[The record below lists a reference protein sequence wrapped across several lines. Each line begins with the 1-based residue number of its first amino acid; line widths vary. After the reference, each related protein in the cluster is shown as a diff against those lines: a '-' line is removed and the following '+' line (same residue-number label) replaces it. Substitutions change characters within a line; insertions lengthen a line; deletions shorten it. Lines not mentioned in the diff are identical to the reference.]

1 MRKTKLLIGTI
12 SSILCF
18 SLASCGTESKH
29 VGTEGYEASRKSF
42 NECFEKT
49 FNHQNM
55 MVSYVEPSTENRWTE
70 RILGNVSHLVE
81 EQKVFVSGQGMLYM
95 TAFQTWCFE
104 NEKGEKI
111 VAIEETPWSDG
122 ARYITQRYCVG
133 EIDYQNNYKSY
144 IRHFDVV
151 NKLDEWIK
159 PFTSTNE
166 GKALYEST
174 STTWMRNNYS
184 VMNSKMDD
192 MFFYEVKDPK
202 HDAGESKIHVFSFGH
217 INPKTDLVTE
227 ASLLVALP
235 ENCGPEGGSS
245 KRRVF
250 HMSYD
255 NVDKID
261 LPDVSGWE
269 KENNA

>member
-1 MRKTKLLIGTI
+1 MRKTKMLIGII
-12 SSILCF
+12 SSALC
-18 SLASCGTESKH
+18 LASCQTKPET
-29 VGTEGYEASRKSF
+29 VEAEGFEASRDAF

-55 MVSYVEPSTENRWTE
+55 TIVYEEMRTAARWTE
-70 RILGNVSHLVE
+70 KILGSTSYLVE
-81 EQKVFVSGQGMLYM
+81 EQEVHSEERGTFYTVVSKTWSFV
-95 TAFQTWCFE
+95 

-122 ARYITQRYCVG
+122 ARYITQRYSVG

-159 PFTSTNE
+159 PFTSTRE

-174 STTWMRNNYS
+174 STTWKRYNYS
-184 VMNSKMDD
+184 VISSKTDD
-192 MFFYEVKDPK
+192 MFFYDVKDPK
-202 HDAGESKIHVFSFGH
+202 YDAGKSEIRVSSFGH

-227 ASLLVALP
+227 ASILVALP

-245 KRRVF
+245 KRRIF
-250 HMSYD
+250 DMSYD

-261 LPDVSGWE
+261 VPDVSGWE